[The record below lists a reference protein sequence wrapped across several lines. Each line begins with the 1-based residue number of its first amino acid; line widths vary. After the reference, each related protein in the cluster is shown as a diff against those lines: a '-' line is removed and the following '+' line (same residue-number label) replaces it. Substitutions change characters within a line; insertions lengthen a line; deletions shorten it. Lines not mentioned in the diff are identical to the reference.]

1 MDVDVELVGLSELE
15 TRLAHAQAGVLDLA
29 RDLSTELEQ
38 STPPQV
44 VASSP
49 RMRPRAWGA
58 GDVWT
63 LPAGGWIVGRVLLP
77 DNPDKLTDHLQQLLD
92 D

>member
-1 MDVDVELVGLSELE
+1 MDLDVELAGASELE
-15 TRLAHAQAGVLDLA
+15 TRLAHAQAGVLSLSRDLA
-29 RDLSTELEQ
+29 AELERT
-38 STPPQV
+38 TPPQL
-44 VASSP
+44 VAESP

-63 LPAGGWIVGRVLLP
+63 LPAGGWIVGRVKLP
-77 DNPDKLTDHLQQLLD
+77 DDTDKLTDHIQQLLD